1 MLRGCGPALTKAHR
15 REGSS
20 QWNTLRT
27 VCAGRILMV
36 AVSAVMIFGTTR
48 VRARTA
54 AQASKPAAE
63 PTANAQNGRKLFVK
77 YGCYEC
83 HGYEAQGSI
92 ATGPRLGP
100 DPLPLDAFKAYVRK
114 PAGEMPP
121 YTDKVVSDQ
130 DLADIHA
137 FLESLPQPKPAKD
150 IPLLNY

>member
-1 MLRGCGPALTKAHR
+1 MKKLCGY
-15 REGSS
+15 
-20 QWNTLRT
+20 
-27 VCAGRILMV
+27 
-36 AVSAVMIFGTTR
+36 VSALKPMHKRAEGRQWHKLVMASAGLLVAAFYVILGDTR
-48 VRARTA
+48 VRAKTP
-54 AQASKPAAE
+54 AQSSKPAAE
-63 PTANAQNGRKLFVK
+63 STANAQNGRKLFVK

-100 DPLPLDAFKAYVRK
+100 DPLPLEALKAYVRK

-121 YTDKVVSDQ
+121 YTEKVVSDQ

-150 IPLLNY
+150 IPLLK

>member
-1 MLRGCGPALTKAHR
+1 MKKLCGY
-15 REGSS
+15 
-20 QWNTLRT
+20 
-27 VCAGRILMV
+27 
-36 AVSAVMIFGTTR
+36 VSALKPMHKRAEGRQWHKLVMASAGLLVAAVFVILGATR
-48 VRARTA
+48 VRAKTP
-54 AQASKPAAE
+54 AQSSKPAAE
-63 PTANAQNGRKLFVK
+63 STANAQNGRKLFVK

-100 DPLPLDAFKAYVRK
+100 DPLPLEALKAYVRK

-121 YTDKVVSDQ
+121 YTEKVVSDQ

-150 IPLLNY
+150 IPLLK